1 MIRLFCFFVVFVFA
15 SQMTVAAQYNDKS
28 LNAVKVQ
35 VPPKIDG
42 VLDENFWA
50 EAPAATGFVEE
61 SPNPGADLPLNSEV
75 KIVYDHEAIYV
86 GFRCHDQSPDSILR
100 QLSGRDQTGNSDY
113 CGIIF
118 SCYRDGVNGFAFN
131 VTPNAEQYDV
141 RIDNNGEDLAWNA
154 VWYCKT
160 SIDKN
165 GWTAEFKIPFAAL
178 RFPDVPEQEWNINFV
193 REIRRSRCRGH
204 WRGINPVVPGFL
216 TQMGVLK
223 GIRNIKPPRRIFFSP
238 YTSAYYNTNESQ
250 DGSVAGS
257 FSYNAGLDLK
267 LGLSDAFTMDV
278 TLIPDFGQTIS
289 DQQILN
295 LSAFE
300 IQFTENRQ
308 FFTEGTELFSKGG
321 LFYTRRI
328 GFERP
333 FRYGDA
339 ASARSEHEVIEN
351 NPAQDQIINAV
362 KVSGRDKNRLGVGFF
377 NAVTAPSF
385 ATLRDTITGI
395 TREVNTSALTNYNVF
410 VLDQILPNNSYIS
423 LVNTNV
429 MRSGADFDVN
439 VMGTAFDIRDKKN
452 NWGIS
457 GSGALNTKYGP
468 QFSEAD
474 AENDNG
480 FRHDISLNKLSGNYT
495 FSLGQYSE
503 SDTYDPTDLGFLE
516 ANNSL
521 GYYFFNTYNI
531 YKPFGRFNNLWSTLG
546 FNYNKL
552 YNPNTFTDA
561 SISLDFGINTK
572 RFNTFGIDAE
582 VTPVRGYDYFEPR
595 VWGRYFRTFKNVFVG
610 GWYSS
615 DYRKVV
621 AVDIGTW
628 FTDYENAGRYGFN
641 WRVAPRFRIN
651 DHLFITYVYSYQSQR
666 NDLGFAFGFEDAQA
680 TQPLFG
686 KRDVIS
692 HTNVLNVK
700 YAFNE
705 VMTLNT
711 RVRHYWGYSRF
722 HDFYSLLENG
732 YLLPTDAVSDNQSF
746 NTFTIDL
753 VYTWIF
759 TPGSELSIV
768 WKNAINDFSSQIPGT
783 LRDDID
789 YTLGLPQN
797 NSYSVKLI
805 YFLDYHSAADLLRRK
820 NREF

>member
-1 MIRLFCFFVVFVFA
+1 MIRLLCLILIVFLA
-15 SQMTVAAQYNDKS
+15 GYTSAAGQYNEKS

-35 VPPKIDG
+35 LPPKIDG
-42 VLDENFWA
+42 VLDEDFWA
-50 EAPAATGFVEE
+50 DVPAASGFIEE

-75 KIVYDHEAIYV
+75 KVVYDHEAIFI
-86 GFRCHDQSPDSILR
+86 GFRCYDPAPDSILR
-100 QLSGRDQTGNSDY
+100 QLSGRDQSGNTDF
-113 CGIIF
+113 CGVIF

-131 VTPNAEQYDV
+131 VTPNGEQYDV

-160 SIDKN
+160 SVDQN
-165 GWTAEFKIPFAAL
+165 GWTAEFRIPFAAL
-178 RFPDVPEQEWNINFV
+178 RFPDVAEQVWNINFV
-193 REIRRSRCRGH
+193 REIRRTRRRGH
-204 WRGINPVVPGFL
+204 WRGINPMVPGSL
-216 TQMGVLK
+216 TQMGVLT
-223 GIRNIKPPRRIFFSP
+223 GIHNIKPPRRIFFSP
-238 YTSAYYNTNESQ
+238 YTSAYYNTKESE

-321 LFYTRRI
+321 IFYSRRI

-333 FRYGDA
+333 FRYSDA
-339 ASARSEHEVIEN
+339 AKNLTENEIVEN

-362 KVSGRDKNRLGVGFF
+362 KISGRDKNRLGVGFF
-377 NAVTAPSF
+377 NSVTAPSF

-423 LVNTNV
+423 LINTNV

-439 VMGTAFDIRDKKN
+439 VMGTAFDVRDKKN
-452 NWGIS
+452 HFGIS

-468 QFSEAD
+468 EYAG
-474 AENDNG
+474 AGVKNDNG
-480 FRHDISLNKLSGNYT
+480 FRHDISFNKLSGNYT
-495 FSLGQYSE
+495 FNLGQFSE
-503 SDTYDPTDLGFLE
+503 SDTYDPTDLGFLA

-521 GYYFFNTYNI
+521 GYYFLNKYNI
-531 YKPFGRFNNLWSTLG
+531 YKPFGRFNNFWSSLG

-552 YNPNTFTDA
+552 FNPNTFTDA
-561 SISLDFGINTK
+561 LVTLESGINTK
-572 RFNTFGIDAE
+572 RFNTYGINVE
-582 VTPVRGYDYFEPR
+582 YVPVRGYDYFEPR
-595 VWGRYFRTFKNVFVG
+595 VWGRYFRTFKKIFLG
-610 GWYSS
+610 TWYSS
-615 DYRKVV
+615 DYRKAV

-628 FTDYENAGRYGFN
+628 FTDYENKDRYGFN

-666 NDLGFAFGFEDAQA
+666 NDLGFAFGYEDEQA

-692 HTNVLNVK
+692 HTNVLNIK
-700 YAFNE
+700 YAFNP
-705 VMTLNT
+705 VMTLST

-722 HDFYSLLENG
+722 HDFYSLGNDG
-732 YLLPTDAVSDNQSF
+732 YLLPSDVLSSNQSF
-746 NTFTIDL
+746 NTFTVDL

-768 WKNAINDFSSQIPGT
+768 WKNAINDYSDKIPGT

-789 YTLGLPQN
+789 YTLGLPQS
-797 NSYSVKLI
+797 NSFSIKLI
-805 YFLDYHSAADLLRRK
+805 YFLDYHTAADLFRPSNLGR
-820 NREF
+820 